1 VVDGFPATNCPGPH
15 LPRRRLLG
23 LLGLGAMTVAT
34 GFATGGSSTN
44 PATALVADRP
54 PPPARPP
61 LAPPAPPPCP
71 APPPAVSDLPLP
83 GGPVVIREGPSTT
96 NQIALTVDDGYCAG
110 CVAAYTDFAERTGI
124 CLTFSPNGTYGPA
137 WEPQAATLA
146 RLVER
151 GQLQIINHTFTHQ
164 GLIGAGTSVVRE
176 ELERN
181 EAWIGSTFRTTS
193 RPWWRPPY
201 GQFDDA
207 VQDAAAELGYDRL
220 VMWNGSYADA
230 QLVTP
235 EFLLAQASQA
245 FRPGG
250 IVLGHA
256 NHPTVLSLFGP
267 LVEMLHQRDLQPV
280 TLRALL
286 DGPGGQR
293 DPHPGG

>member
-1 VVDGFPATNCPGPH
+1 MPEA
-15 LPRRRLLG
+15 
-23 LLGLGAMTVAT
+23 
-34 GFATGGSSTN
+34 
-44 PATALVADRP
+44 
-54 PPPARPP
+54 
-61 LAPPAPPPCP
+61 
-71 APPPAVSDLPLP
+71 PLP
-83 GGPVVIREGPSTT
+83 GGPEVFSTGPSTT
-96 NQIALTVDDGYCAG
+96 NQIALTVDDGYCVE
-110 CVAAYTDFAERTGI
+110 CVAAYTDFAARTGI
-124 CLTFSPNGTYGPA
+124 CLTFSPNGIYGPA

-146 RLVER
+146 PLVER
-151 GQLQIINHTFTHQ
+151 GQLQIINHTYTHRRVVD
-164 GLIGAGTSVVRE
+164 AGSSVLRE

-181 EAWIGSTFRTTS
+181 EAWIGTTFRTTA

-201 GQFDDA
+201 GQYDDA
-207 VQDAAAELGYDRL
+207 VQEDAAALGYDRL

-256 NHPTVLSLFGP
+256 NHPTVLGLFGP
-267 LVEMLHQRDLQPV
+267 LVEMLHQRGLQPV

-286 DGPGGQR
+286 NGPGGAP

>member
-1 VVDGFPATNCPGPH
+1 MNCPGPH

-23 LLGLGAMTVAT
+23 LLGLGAVTVAT
-34 GFATGGSSTN
+34 GLATGGSSAGSRTR
-44 PATALVADRP
+44 PVVADRP
-54 PPPARPP
+54 PPSAQP
-61 LAPPAPPPCP
+61 LAAPPP
-71 APPPAVSDLPLP
+71 PPPSPPASEAPLP
-83 GGPVVIREGPSTT
+83 DGPTVFREGPSTT
-96 NQIALTVDDGYCAG
+96 NQIALTIDDGYCAD
-110 CVAAYTDFAERTGI
+110 CVAAYTAFAARTGI

-146 RLVER
+146 PLVER

-164 GLIGAGTSVVRE
+164 GLVGADASVVRE

-181 EAWIGSTFRTTS
+181 EAWIGATFCTTS

-201 GQFDDA
+201 GQFDDTLQA
-207 VQDAAAELGYDRL
+207 TAAELGYDRL
-220 VMWNGSYADA
+220 VMWSGSYADA

-235 EFLLAQASQA
+235 EFLLAQAAMA

-256 NHPTVLSLFGP
+256 NHPTVLGLFGP